1 MPHHDPP
8 SSSGANRD
16 DFCVRI
22 DTRLYSP
29 AVERHVKER
38 LVGAAVLIAAAI
50 ILIPEMLSGPQ
61 RDARSAA
68 TNADVPDAA
77 VPDEGAP
84 LKTYTIDLSKSPTPQ
99 AAQGVIDDRAPP
111 AETPAPAAEPPL
123 ASQTIPESTQAA
135 VEAPVAQTSSEAGPP
150 VATVPPADEP
160 PIQTSRQ
167 PAPEVA
173 PAPSPPVPSSGSA
186 GSTAPVGAKTPE
198 SGWAVQ
204 LGSFASRVTAER
216 MVKDLQSD
224 GQDAF
229 VMSVRSGQATL
240 YRVRI
245 GPMKDRES
253 AAQTLRKVK
262 AAAPGAAIVAH
273 P

>member
-1 MPHHDPP
+1 MPLHDPP
-8 SSSGANRD
+8 SSSGANGD

-50 ILIPEMLSGPQ
+50 ILIPEMLSGPE

-111 AETPAPAAEPPL
+111 AEETSAAAAESPL

-135 VEAPVAQTSSEAGPP
+135 VEAPGAQTASEAGSP

-173 PAPSPPVPSSGSA
+173 PAPSPGNA
-186 GSTAPVGAKTPE
+186 GSTAAGGAKTPE

-229 VMSVRSGQATL
+229 VMPVRSGQATL